1 MRRLTPLLAL
11 LALLLTPVRAGAGV
25 TVSTSEDH
33 YVVEGSTRAQ
43 ISRFYQQRET
53 RSAASARPSFKY
65 SYTWRQQGGMCTVTD
80 VKVHLH
86 LLYTYPRLASATGR
100 RTAQWWNDTLKQ
112 LTIHER
118 IHGDI
123 ARDAA
128 KELERELLRIRD
140 VPCSAIK
147 EKVKYRA
154 ERVFQDHQR
163 RQEDY
168 DRLTEHGLKQE
179 RHRGD

>member
-1 MRRLTPLLAL
+1 VRRPTPLFV
-11 LALLLTPVRAGAGV
+11 LLLLLLPALAPAEV

-33 YVVEGSTRAQ
+33 YIVEGSTRAQ
-43 ISRFYQQRET
+43 ISRFYQQRESKNAATT
-53 RSAASARPSFKY
+53 RSSFKY
-65 SYTWRQQGGMCTVTD
+65 SYTWRQKGSMCTVSD

-86 LLYTYPRLASATGR
+86 LLYTYPRLADSTGQH
-100 RTAQWWNDTLKQ
+100 TAQWWNETLKK
-112 LTIHER
+112 LTIHEH

-140 VPCSAIK
+140 VPCSDIK
-147 EKVKYRA
+147 DKVRYRA
-154 ERVFQDHQR
+154 DRVFQDHQR

-168 DRLTEHGLKQE
+168 DRLTEHGLQQE
-179 RHRGD
+179 RYRGN